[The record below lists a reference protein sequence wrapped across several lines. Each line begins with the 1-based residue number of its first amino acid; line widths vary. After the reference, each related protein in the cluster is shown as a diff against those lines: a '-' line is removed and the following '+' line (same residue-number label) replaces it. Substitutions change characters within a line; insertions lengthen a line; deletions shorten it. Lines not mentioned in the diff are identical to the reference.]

1 MTLQGSCAIVFAL
14 FNEAET
20 IMFIG
25 LKIKKIRIGLNLTVW
40 SLSQKL
46 GVSRSYLTLMENGER
61 RLPKRLIG
69 KLAKALR
76 ISEKTDYEWY
86 LEQELRGAG
95 ITDKKS
101 HELIKSVLK
110 MTSREKES
118 LLTILKG
125 EKIAAFPSK
134 K

>member
-1 MTLQGSCAIVFAL
+1 MTLRDSCAIVFAL
-14 FNEAET
+14 FNEAEK

-25 LKIKKIRIGLNLTVW
+25 LKIKKIRIVLGLTVW

-76 ISEKTDYEWY
+76 ISEETAYEWY
-86 LEQELRGAG
+86 LEQELRRAG